1 MGLPST
7 HLFTARNADLS
18 LCEKAVAADRSALG
32 ALQHHWGIAC
42 GALRFTRAAALAT
55 QRVAWQ
61 AHEIKLKG
69 VRRASKRGI
78 HKRAV
83 RDELAW
89 WWLLAAFIAWAPA

>member
-1 MGLPST
+1 MHTKLEDQE
-7 HLFTARNADLS
+7 HLAATKLS
-18 LCEKAVAADRSALG
+18 QLRRLEIEKSELEREIRFRDVSG
-32 ALQHHWGIAC
+32 ASDTMEEF
-42 GALRFTRAAALAT
+42 LRQRAEASH
-55 QRVAWQ
+55 Q